1 MVLFILLIAK
11 DEGQEVT
18 IASSDSMLSNPL
30 MAVYAA
36 TKWAVYGLS
45 DSLRLELKFQITNIH
60 VITVTPGFIDTGLFS

>member
-1 MVLFILLIAK
+1 
-11 DEGQEVT
+11 
-18 IASSDSMLSNPL
+18 MLSNPL